1 MKKGIQKKEF
11 WPRLAQIG
19 LGLVMIA
26 GAIWALTQPEGALS
40 VFLTI
45 LGLMLLLRGA
55 AGLVSFYRLKDLPA
69 FRDKINLGIG
79 MLLVSVGILML
90 AAPGFVA
97 PILKWVAAAAF
108 ALTALRGLAAFFNL
122 RAKNKSLG
130 TLSLAL
136 NLVLLAA
143 AVLLVFNPL
152 PAVFSLPLLLFICLI
167 CAGADLIADGIIQKQ

>member
-1 MKKGIQKKEF
+1 MTKSTQQKEF

-26 GAIWALTQPEGALS
+26 GGIWALTQPAGALS

-55 AGLVSFYRLKDLPA
+55 AGVLAYYKLRHEPDFKE
-69 FRDKINLGIG
+69 KISLGIG
-79 MLLVSVGILML
+79 MLLFSVGLLML
-90 AAPGFVA
+90 AVPGLVA
-97 PILKWVAAAAF
+97 PVLKWVAAAAF
-108 ALTALRGLAAFFNL
+108 ALTALRGLTAFINL
-122 RAKNKSLG
+122 RAKNKSLS

-143 AVLLVFNPL
+143 AVLLAFNPL
-152 PAVFSLPLLLFICLI
+152 PAVFTLPLLLFICLI
-167 CAGADLIADGIIQKQ
+167 CAGADLIADGIIQKK